1 MPRNPFAVLGL
12 PLDATLETI
21 KVAWRRLAREHHP
34 DVASGDKAG
43 ERRANREMAEINAAY
58 QELRDPEKR
67 RVHRD
72 AAARAAWATGAHEAS
87 DGPPPP
93 PFSRPGWVPR
103 PRTRPVTARI
113 DTSALL
119 RPRNA
124 TLSQLDRSPLPGLPP
139 RPRSVDAHEPPRAS
153 TPTGPMHRRPGPNL
167 EADLP
172 MLAEAMDTRLNFGKF
187 AGYTL
192 GDVASLE
199 PSYVAWIV
207 RTIDRDPDVTLAAR
221 VVLRHME
228 RFGAVGR
235 GRLDTAVPRS

>member
-1 MPRNPFAVLGL
+1 
-12 PLDATLETI
+12 
-21 KVAWRRLAREHHP
+21 
-34 DVASGDKAG
+34 
-43 ERRANREMAEINAAY
+43 
-58 QELRDPEKR
+58 
-67 RVHRD
+67 
-72 AAARAAWATGAHEAS
+72 
-87 DGPPPP
+87 
-93 PFSRPGWVPR
+93 
-103 PRTRPVTARI
+103 
-113 DTSALL
+113 
-119 RPRNA
+119 
-124 TLSQLDRSPLPGLPP
+124 
-139 RPRSVDAHEPPRAS
+139 
-153 TPTGPMHRRPGPNL
+153 MHRRPGPNL

>member
-1 MPRNPFAVLGL
+1 MPRNPFTVLGL
-12 PLDATLETI
+12 PPDATLETI
-21 KVAWRRLAREHHP
+21 KVTWRRLARQHHP
-34 DVASGDKAG
+34 DVATGDKAK
-43 ERRANREMAEINAAY
+43 ERRANKTMAEINAAY
-58 QELRDPEKR
+58 HELRDPDKR
-67 RVHRD
+67 RIHRD
-72 AAARAAWATGAHEAS
+72 AAARTARVNDEQPAQ

-93 PFSRPGWVPR
+93 PFTRPGWVPR

-124 TLSQLDRSPLPGLPP
+124 TLTQLERSPLPGLPP
-139 RPRSVDAHEPPRAS
+139 RPRFVEEHEPRRAS

-172 MLAEAMDTRLNFGKF
+172 VLADAMETRLNFGKF
-187 AGYTL
+187 AGLTL
-192 GDVASLE
+192 GDVASQE

-207 RTIDRDPDVTLAAR
+207 RTIDRDPEITLAAR
-221 VVLRHME
+221 VVLRYLE